1 MKTRGKNQGNSRTGF
16 IIALLGSARP
26 SLSQSRR
33 KRRLDASG
41 FFEQPGVTLILF
53 LQGLAMAVKRIG

>member
-1 MKTRGKNQGNSRTGF
+1 MKTRRKNQGNSRTGF

-33 KRRLDASG
+33 NRRLVHPG
-41 FFEQPGVTLILF
+41 FLNNAGVTLILF